1 MNDLESQCDNI
12 LKYHV
17 VLLFVMAVG
26 LTLRWLQSFFAL
38 DVIHTAKLLDISS
51 HSWHY
56 SSMD

>member
-26 LTLRWLQSFFAL
+26 LTLRWFQSLFAL
-38 DVIHTAKLLDISS
+38 DVIQTAKLLDIS
-51 HSWHY
+51 WHY